1 MNEATHTPH
10 LEISRYKG
18 GRNWAVR
25 ESDSGQLVVVTLY
38 RKGAEEVVRRLT
50 GTTPEKPK
58 RKRQS
63 GSGDFEYRAG
73 GAS

>member
-1 MNEATHTPH
+1 MNEITH

-25 ESDSGQLVVVTLY
+25 ESGSGQLVVVTLY

-58 RKRQS
+58 RKQIS
-63 GSGDFEYRAG
+63 GSGDFAYRPG